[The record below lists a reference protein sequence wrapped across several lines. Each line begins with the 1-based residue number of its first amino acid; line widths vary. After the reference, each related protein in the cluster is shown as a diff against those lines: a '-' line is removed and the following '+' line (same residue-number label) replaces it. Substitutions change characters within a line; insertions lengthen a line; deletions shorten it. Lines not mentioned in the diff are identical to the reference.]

1 MLILSLTA
9 VAREPVR
16 IRGEIAAD
24 DPMWEGTAIEFVGP
38 TRVDAEARSVGEGVL
53 VRGEI
58 EARIE
63 TSCRRCLNPVQ
74 VDVRHSI
81 DLLYEPLAAEDEDE
95 LGGEVLP
102 LPDRGDQLDLAPA
115 IREQMVLRIPDYVV
129 CSESCRGL
137 CPQCGAELNIQTCEC
152 VPESAGGAW
161 DALKK
166 IKFD

>member
-24 DPMWEGTAIEFVGP
+24 DPAWEGTAFEFVGP
-38 TRVDAEARSVGEGVL
+38 PRVDAEARSVGEGVL

-58 EARIE
+58 VARIK

-74 VDVRHSI
+74 VDVRDSI
-81 DLLYEPLAAEDEDE
+81 GLLYEPLAAKDEDE
-95 LGGEVLP
+95 LGGEVHA
-102 LPDRGDQLDLAPA
+102 LPDRGDRLDLTPA
-115 IREQMVLRIPDYVV
+115 IREQLVLRIPDYVV
-129 CSESCRGL
+129 CRESCRGL
-137 CPQCGAELNIQTCEC
+137 CPRCGAELNVQTCEC
-152 VPESAGGAW
+152 VPKSAGGAW
-161 DALKK
+161 DALKN